1 MTMFEGNDL
10 PDLADRLAVSF
21 ITREEQLY
29 APSWWNATAVTG
41 AATASYGDVVF
52 TCNTS
57 AGPYSI
63 SLPSAAD
70 SLGKLYVVKKTD
82 SSAFSVSITP
92 SDSTIEGGHAIV
104 FSTQYNTVGVHCDGT
119 QWWILWGLGTY
130 TRVPA
135 YGALW
140 SLVWT
145 GYGQGYPG
153 ALANRQR
160 VMGRGKQYLFGQ
172 SFGGR

>member
-1 MTMFEGNDL
+1 MFEGNDL
-10 PDLADRLAVSF
+10 PEMADRLAVSF
-21 ITREEQLY
+21 ITRDERLY
-29 APSWWNATAVTG
+29 APSWWNAGALTADYT
-41 AATASYGDVVF
+41 ATLGDVVL
-52 TCNTS
+52 TCNTTSGRIWITLPAASS
-57 AGPYSI
+57 A
-63 SLPSAAD
+63 
-70 SLGKLYVVKKTD
+70 LGKLFVIKKTD
-82 SSAFSVSITP
+82 SSAFSVTVTP
-92 SDSTIEGGHAIV
+92 AAGEAIEGGHAIV
-104 FSTQYNTVGVHCDGT
+104 FSTQYNTIGIQCDGT
-119 QWWILWGLGTY
+119 QWWILWGLGSY